1 MVFIIMKEVYL
12 YTDGACLGN
21 PGPGGYGL
29 ILKYQ
34 EHEKEYSKGFKL
46 TTNNRME
53 LKAAIEGLSL
63 LKEPCKVSIFTD
75 SQYVKNGITQWLEG
89 WKLKNWHTKGK
100 TPVKNKDLWQQLD
113 QLCQIHQTTWFWV
126 KGHAGHPQNER
137 CDKLAVMAANSDD
150 KVIDTGFLS
159 DVKQPTT

>member
-1 MVFIIMKEVYL
+1 MKEVYL

-34 EHEKEYSKGFKL
+34 EHEKEYSEGFKL

-53 LKAAIEGLSL
+53 LKATIKGLSL

-75 SQYVKNGITQWLEG
+75 SQYVKNGITQWLAN
-89 WKLKNWHTKGK
+89 WKLKNWHTRGK

-113 QLCQIHQTTWFWV
+113 QLCQIHETHWFWV
-126 KGHAGHPQNER
+126 KGHSGHSENER
-137 CDKLAVMAANSDD
+137 CDKLAVLAANSNN
-150 KVIDTGFLS
+150 KAIDTGFEP